1 MKKDEKGGGVA
12 IKHVKMTCNWKKEDY
27 FSLLIAKDKKAHDA
41 LEMLVDDLHTEKDA
55 TILTFLSHSGAEDFL
70 WGLSNLLGCDNPR
83 LSISENGCSRI
94 LHHQNAQHIL
104 TKLVQSL
111 GVDEAER
118 MLSALAKMLSC
129 NDTGASKNACFALS
143 CLATNTEGHTRLL
156 NNIHSDDI
164 LRTLSELLSAD
175 DSETGWFAAMTLRTL
190 ASQPRGCL
198 RLRDHPQVIP
208 ALKSIERK
216 TDVNADLK
224 EEATT
229 TLDVLKNVRRKCGS
243 KCVYTGKENFV
254 EINGL
259 QPCTQ
264 YTYKLRAYTEGDES
278 PFIPF
283 APENLRVLG
292 DKMVEHTYEMCSII
306 TGLQAST
313 SYDVSV
319 CASTTKGKGA
329 HAPSKPMVQV
339 LGRNEIHISWHP
351 PEVPLG
357 RITRYDV
364 IMNNKVIYSV
374 DSNRPPLYQP
384 PRKESI
390 DEERSN
396 TPKDHGKSPGDDV
409 REISPSHKTSPDI
422 KKESQQHQ
430 PPPVPKTRSPGLSV
444 HFKEPHPSSYKKP
457 QKPEALAINH
467 KMFPVSMSYV
477 SIQGGD
483 REEVMASSHPN
494 DQDSLKRER
503 SSMDSANSVLKMQRS
518 RTMIHS
524 GRTNLRTHPLNESFN
539 NSHTRNVQDVN
550 LTPSTVS
557 LDTANKNKQSKTKPI
572 INDLP
577 IKSVKNPSPVTESDL
592 TTVSDTNKS
601 SEHVITSAHRSH
613 KSSAHRSH
621 HTNYE
626 SGDKNVKTTE
636 KLNNHSER
644 PKSIKET
651 FLPKPSLPSQQ
662 YLESGGT
669 NWGSRTL
676 PSPRSSYEF
685 DKSLW
690 ICLYIVYQK
699 FEFYSISEI

>member
-1 MKKDEKGGGVA
+1 M
-12 IKHVKMTCNWKKEDY
+12 
-27 FSLLIAKDKKAHDA
+27 FSD
-41 LEMLVDDLHTEKDA
+41 
-55 TILTFLSHSGAEDFL
+55 
-70 WGLSNLLGCDNPR
+70 GL
-83 LSISENGCSRI
+83 
-94 LHHQNAQHIL
+94 
-104 TKLVQSL
+104 
-111 GVDEAER
+111 
-118 MLSALAKMLSC
+118 
-129 NDTGASKNACFALS
+129 
-143 CLATNTEGHTRLL
+143 
-156 NNIHSDDI
+156 
-164 LRTLSELLSAD
+164 
-175 DSETGWFAAMTLRTL
+175 
-190 ASQPRGCL
+190 
-198 RLRDHPQVIP
+198 
-208 ALKSIERK
+208 
-216 TDVNADLK
+216 
-224 EEATT
+224 
-229 TLDVLKNVRRKCGS
+229 GS

-319 CASTTKGKGA
+319 CASTTKGKGEKAVVTGTTADIGA

-409 REISPSHKTSPDI
+409 KSITRPTSESGKRCFCLERGKSSAEEAIWVTKWCQIYPHYNTVNLQAVCPHQEFRHLSSVREISPSHKTSPDV

-685 DKSLW
+685 DKSLEKADPEW
-690 ICLYIVYQK
+690 LTK
-699 FEFYSISEI
+699 RISEI